1 MPHRLSFALLSLLLV
16 VVASA
21 CQVHTTVTVDMAA
34 DGSGTVEVA
43 VGLDADALARVP
55 DADGDGTSG
64 AADLAALVRADDLE
78 ATGWT
83 VSEQQTDA
91 DASGG
96 SSGSSGGTTWLRVTR
111 PFGTPEEADRILA
124 ELTGPSGPLRD
135 LHVTRSD
142 SFGRTE
148 LAFTGTA
155 DLSGGLEA
163 LGDQGLAAALEGE
176 PLGEDAAAIEARIGR
191 PLADAFTVEIT
202 SRLDGVETS
211 WSPRLGDAPVEMA
224 TESTSYDWPVLVLSA
239 VAVLASVGLVAVLV
253 ARLVGARR
261 T

>member
-64 AADLAALVRADDLE
+64 PADLAALVHADDLE
-78 ATGWT
+78 AAGWT
-83 VSEQQTDA
+83 VSEPQTDGDAA
-91 DASGG
+91 DG
-96 SSGSSGGTTWLRVTR
+96 SSGQSGTTWLRVTR

-163 LGDQGLAAALEGE
+163 FGDQGLAAALEGE

-202 SRLDGVETS
+202 SRLDGDETS

-224 TESTSYDWPVLVLSA
+224 AESTSYDWPVLVLSA
-239 VAVLASVGLVAVLV
+239 VAVLASVGLAAVLV
-253 ARLVGARR
+253 VRLVGARR